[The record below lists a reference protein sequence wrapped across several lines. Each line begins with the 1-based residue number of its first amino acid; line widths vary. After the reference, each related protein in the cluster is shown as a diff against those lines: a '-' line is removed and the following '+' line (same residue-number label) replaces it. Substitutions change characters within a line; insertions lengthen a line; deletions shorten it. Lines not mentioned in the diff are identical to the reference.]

1 MNYKKKLKGI
11 IKNKNSNLIIGL
23 DTDIKKIPDVFL
35 KFSDPLYEFNKF
47 IIKSTS
53 EIAAGYKFNIAFYEV
68 MKDKGFE
75 LLRKSLKLIP
85 DSCVKICDAKR
96 GDIPNTCEMYA
107 KIYFD
112 DLNFD
117 AITLSP
123 YIGTDS
129 VIPFLQRKNKFVYIL
144 ALTSN
149 KGSGDFQKL
158 KTGGKYLFE
167 IVIQKHLERFSSEKI
182 GFVFGA
188 NHTMEINKVSK
199 KFRNLSI
206 LIPGVGAQGNDLNIL
221 MKNIHNNLFL
231 INSSRGIIYSGKIE
245 EGINI
250 LKKKVVE
257 KSLALRNIIN
267 SLKLSE

>member
-1 MNYKKKLKGI
+1 MDYKKKLKGI
-11 IKNKNSNLIIGL
+11 IKKKNSNLIIGL
-23 DTDIKKIPDVFL
+23 DTDIKKIPDAFL

-53 EIAAGYKFNIAFYEV
+53 DIAAGYKFNIAFYEV
-68 MKDKGFE
+68 LKDKGFE
-75 LLRKSLKLIP
+75 FLRKSLKLIP
-85 DSCVKICDAKR
+85 DTCVTICDAKR
-96 GDIPNTCEMYA
+96 GDIPNTNEMYA

-112 DLNFD
+112 ELNFD

-149 KGSGDFQKL
+149 IGSGDFQKL
-158 KTGGKYLFE
+158 KIDGKYLFE
-167 IVIQKHLERFSSEKI
+167 IVIQKHLERFSTEKI

-188 NHTMEINKVSK
+188 NHTIEINKYSR
-199 KFRNLSI
+199 KFSDLSI
-206 LIPGVGAQGNDLNIL
+206 LIPGIGTQGNDLNNL

-231 INSSRGIIYSGKIE
+231 INSSRGIIYSGNAE
-245 EGINI
+245 EGMDNI
-250 LKKKVVE
+250 KKKVVE
-257 KSLALRNIIN
+257 ESLILKNNINTLKS
-267 SLKLSE
+267 SE

>member
-1 MNYKKKLKGI
+1 MYYKKKLKGI
-11 IKNKNSNLIIGL
+11 IKKKNSNLIIGL
-23 DTDIKKIPDVFL
+23 DTDIKKIPDAFL

-53 EIAAGYKFNIAFYEV
+53 DIAAGYKFNIAFYEV
-68 MKDKGFE
+68 LKDKGFE

-85 DSCVKICDAKR
+85 DSCVTICDAKR
-96 GDIPNTCEMYA
+96 GDIPNTNEMYA

-112 DLNFD
+112 ELNFD

-149 KGSGDFQKL
+149 TGSGDFQKL
-158 KTGGKYLFE
+158 KIGGKYLFE
-167 IVIQKHLERFSSEKI
+167 IIIQKHLERFSTEKI

-188 NHTMEINKVSK
+188 NHAIEINKYSK

-206 LIPGVGAQGNDLNIL
+206 LIPGVGAQGNDLKSL
-221 MKNIHNNLFL
+221 MRNIHNNLFL
-231 INSSRGIIYSGKIE
+231 INSSRGVIYSGNTV
-245 EGINI
+245 EGINNI
-250 LKKKVVE
+250 KKKVVE
-257 KSLALRNIIN
+257 NSITLKNNINTSKS
-267 SLKLSE
+267 SE